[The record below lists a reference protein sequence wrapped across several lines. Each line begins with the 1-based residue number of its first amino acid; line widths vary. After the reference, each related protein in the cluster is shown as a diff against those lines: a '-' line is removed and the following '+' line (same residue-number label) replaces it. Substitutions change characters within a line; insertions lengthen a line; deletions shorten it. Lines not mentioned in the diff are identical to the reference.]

1 MLAQIELLRNGK
13 KSSTSST
20 PPSHDIGRSNSKS
33 LRERSDNPPG
43 GQQGHEGKTLL
54 MSPVPDR
61 VVKHEPKFCTGCGSD
76 MSACEGTIVERKQ
89 EVEIPPARP
98 LYIEHRS
105 YQKQCGCCGQRV
117 RGSLPDR
124 LRSSIQYGP
133 SVTSIIGYLSVYQYL
148 PYKRLTSLL
157 QGFYQL
163 PISEGTVQ
171 NVLDKLSEKASP
183 VYDLIRQ
190 KIFNSEVVG
199 SDETG
204 VPIANRKGWFFTWQ
218 TDLLTYVVP
227 SFSRGFDTIENVFPE
242 GLSQSTLVSDCW
254 AAQLKTPTK
263 NKQLCT
269 AHLLR
274 ELKNFETALQC
285 QWSKTMSQ
293 ILKDAIQLKRDLKL
307 SDYKINN
314 TEVQQIE
321 NRVDGALSTDL
332 PNSHKKIQALVKR
345 LKKHRNHLLTFLYK
359 PKVPPDNN
367 SSERAIRNLKI
378 KNKISG
384 CFRSENG
391 AHQFAILRSVVDTAC
406 KNSSNVFDAFN
417 TIACL

>member
-1 MLAQIELLRNGK
+1 MAEIELLRNGK
-13 KSSTSST
+13 KSHTSST
-20 PPSHDIGRSNSKS
+20 PPSHDISRSNSKS
-33 LRERSDNPPG
+33 LRELSDKAPG

-54 MSPVPDR
+54 MSPIPD
-61 VVKHEPKFCTGCGSD
+61 KIEKYEPEFCTGCGSD
-76 MSACEGTIVERKQ
+76 MSAFEGILVERKQ
-89 EVEIPPARP
+89 EVEIPSVKPV
-98 LYIEHRS
+98 YIEHRS
-105 YQKQCGCCGQRV
+105 YQKQCSCCGQIV
-117 RGSLPDR
+117 KSSLPDR

-133 SVTSIIGYLSVYQYL
+133 SVTSLIGYLSVYQYL

-157 QGFYQL
+157 QGLWQL

-171 NVLDKLSEKASP
+171 NSLDKLSQKASP
-183 VYDLIRQ
+183 VYELIRQ
-190 KIFNSEVVG
+190 KISNSEVVG

-218 TDLLTYVVP
+218 TDVLTYVVP
-227 SFSRGFDTIENVFPE
+227 SFSRGFDTIEKVFPD

-263 NKQLCT
+263 NKQLCI

-285 QWSKTMSQ
+285 HWSKTTSQ
-293 ILKDAIQLKRDLKL
+293 ILKDAIQVKRNLKL
-307 SDYKINN
+307 SDYQINN
-314 TEVQQIE
+314 IEVQQIE
-321 NRVDGALSTDL
+321 NRIDDVLSADL
-332 PNSHKKIQALVKR
+332 SHSHKKIQALMKR
-345 LKKHRNHLLTFLYK
+345 LKKNRNHLLTFLYR

-367 SSERAIRNLKI
+367 SSERAIRNLKV

-391 AHQFAILRSVVDTAC
+391 AQQFAVLRSVVDTAC
-406 KNSSNVFDAFN
+406 KNSCNIFDAFYSV
-417 TIACL
+417 AAL